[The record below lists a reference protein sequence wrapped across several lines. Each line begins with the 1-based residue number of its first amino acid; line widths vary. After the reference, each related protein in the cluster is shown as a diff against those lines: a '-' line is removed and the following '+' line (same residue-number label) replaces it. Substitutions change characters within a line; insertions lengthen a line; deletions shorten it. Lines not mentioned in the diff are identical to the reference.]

1 MKTKAKEFSVALS
14 RVLPVLK
21 TRTTLPIL
29 THVKLFADQGLLSV
43 IATDLDAHA
52 LATCEAEGRLEQ
64 VCVDGASLKYLV
76 AQAGEDITL
85 EFKAGKLIVKGN
97 GTASLSTLPA
107 AEFPE
112 WPEEGTGIGIP
123 VADLADCIK
132 AVAWSTDQNQK
143 ITIDLWKECV
153 WVRTTSKSL
162 EACGCNGRE
171 FAYVNRPLICV
182 PAQFMFPAKQADLF
196 VDALNTGAETILLSD
211 KYIMSEGPS
220 FQVAVRL
227 AEGKYMPV
235 EFLLTQ
241 QNEPLGLLGSVEL
254 APVLEGLHTIRKLDW
269 GADYLPAKIE
279 FEPEQINIL
288 FKSERANFEK
298 SIPRKH
304 EGKPVSIHVDVDKAI
319 RVFSH
324 VQPGA
329 KAFLGKGAILIAC
342 GDYTYALG
350 LLIGKYGDD

>member
-1 MKTKAKEFSVALS
+1 MKTKAKEFSVALG
-14 RVLPVLK
+14 RVLPLLK

-29 THVKLFADQGLLSV
+29 THVKLIAGMGVLQV
-43 IATDLDAHA
+43 VATDLDAYA
-52 LATCEAEGRLEQ
+52 LASCQCEGDLTQ

-76 AQAGEDITL
+76 SQAGEEISMEL
-85 EFKAGKLIVKGN
+85 EAGKLIVKGN

-107 AEFPE
+107 VEFPE

-123 VADLADCIK
+123 VADLAECIK
-132 AVAWSTDQNQK
+132 AVAWSTDLNPK

-153 WVRTTSKSL
+153 WIRTTSKSI

-196 VDALNTGAETILLSD
+196 VDALNTGAEVVALSD
-211 KYIMSEGPS
+211 KYIMSESPT

-254 APVLEGLHTIRKLDW
+254 APVLEGLHTIRRLDW
-269 GADYLPAKIE
+269 GADYLPARIE
-279 FEPEQINIL
+279 FEPEQITIL
-288 FKSERANFEK
+288 FRSERANFEK

-304 EGKPVSIHVDVDKAI
+304 EGKPVAIHVDVDKAI

-329 KAFLGKGAILIAC
+329 KGFLGKGAILLAC

-350 LLIGKYGDD
+350 LLIGKHD